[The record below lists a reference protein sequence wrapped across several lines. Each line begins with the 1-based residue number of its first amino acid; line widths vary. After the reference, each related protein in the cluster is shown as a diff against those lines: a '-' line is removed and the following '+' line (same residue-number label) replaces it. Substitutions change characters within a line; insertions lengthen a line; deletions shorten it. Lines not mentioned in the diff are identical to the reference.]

1 MVHVQHFVT
10 AFQLSTT
17 RAHES
22 RVSWSM
28 NTKFAYVAGIEPTDS
43 VAFWLRF
50 IESEFRGYR
59 VGAVQLF
66 MLMAVPLGYMA

>member
-1 MVHVQHFVT
+1 
-10 AFQLSTT
+10 
-17 RAHES
+17 
-22 RVSWSM
+22 M